1 MGRRCVNFNQI
12 LPKTPTHCTSLERLA
27 HFKQLKLP
35 KVFSCRFPP
44 AADDGIVEASPA
56 GLASND
62 PVTSI

>member
-1 MGRRCVNFNQI
+1 MARPCVNFNHI
-12 LPKTPTHCTSLERLA
+12 LPKTPTDCTPLERLD

-62 PVTSI
+62 L